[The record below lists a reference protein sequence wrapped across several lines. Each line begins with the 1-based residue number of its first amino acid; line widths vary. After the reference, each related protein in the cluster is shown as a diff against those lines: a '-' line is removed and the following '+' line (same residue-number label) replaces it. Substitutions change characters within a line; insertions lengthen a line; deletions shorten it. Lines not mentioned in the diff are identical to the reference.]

1 MNSFDAVVTGLVILA
16 MVLGFMSGLLRS
28 LATMLGYVIAV
39 PVAVAIT
46 PRLMPFVAGQREIPP
61 DYAWLAP
68 FVVMIVLGILLGA
81 LLRAALG
88 EFTSSED
95 VSLFD
100 RLAGSAFGAVR
111 IFFVAV
117 LVVVVFDKVIPPA
130 RQPPF
135 LIGSRLRPFLSA
147 AGQMGLQS
155 LPPEIDDYIAR
166 LKRERGLAP

>member
-1 MNSFDAVVTGLVILA
+1 MNIFDAVVTGLVVLA

-46 PRLMPFVAGQREIPP
+46 PRLMPFVAGQTEISSAN
-61 DYAWLAP
+61 AWLPP
-68 FVVMIVLGILLGA
+68 FVVMIVAGVLLGA
-81 LLRAALG
+81 MIRAALA
-88 EFTSSED
+88 EFTGAKD

-100 RLAGSAFGAVR
+100 RLAGAAFGAVR

-117 LVVVVFDKVIPPA
+117 LVVVVFDKVIPPD

-135 LIGSRLRPFLSA
+135 LIGSKLRPFLSA

-155 LPPEIDDYIAR
+155 LPPEVDDAIAR
-166 LKRERGLAP
+166 LKHERGL